1 MRIDS
6 FQNIPAVLQSLNA
19 QKAIK
24 STRDIE
30 EKNSSVTLSSFAET
44 LQSLQREAGKSSATR
59 TSRVDQLSQQEQS
72 GTLGVQL
79 EKLAENIVSGRI
91 INFKG

>member
-1 MRIDS
+1 MRIDP

-30 EKNSSVTLSSFAET
+30 ERTSSVTLSSFAET
-44 LQSLQREAGKSSATR
+44 LQSLQRQAGKTTA
-59 TSRVDQLSQQEQS
+59 SRLNKVDQLTQQEQS
-72 GTLGVQL
+72 GNLGVQL
-79 EKLAENIVSGRI
+79 DKLAENLVNDRI